1 MVSCT
6 KPPLASRLAKQL
18 MAKHAGNKPARS
30 SIRCPKCGSAD
41 VRKEFMK
48 RINIGCLLMN
58 ALAFATLL
66 ERPNHFA
73 RICRQCG
80 HRFVN

>member
-1 MVSCT
+1 MLSRT
-6 KPPLASRLAKQL
+6 KPPLAPQLAKQL
-18 MAKHAGNKPARS
+18 MAKHADNKPARIG
-30 SIRCPKCGSAD
+30 IRCPKCGSAD
-41 VRKEFMK
+41 VRKEILK
-48 RINIGCLLMN
+48 RINIGCLVMN

-66 ERPNHFA
+66 ERPKHFA